1 MSRVDDDPNRPVV
14 LTKVENE
21 TVAALIVAALEE
33 RGIEAETAGAL
44 TSGFRAEAP
53 GGVQVIVRAADRERA
68 EEALNDL
75 KSCGQEEP

>member
-1 MSRVDDDPNRPVV
+1 MSRVDDDQNRPVV

-33 RGIEAETAGAL
+33 RGIDAETTGAL

-53 GGVQVIVRAADRERA
+53 GGVQVIVRAVDRERA

-75 KSCGQEEP
+75 KSGAGEGS